1 MQIPEQFFA
10 FEKPTLIAVTD
21 NMRAKIY
28 RAEGHLIELVK
39 EITSGSPSHTNE
51 EHASIVAPSQMHSV
65 EQNEKDKVI
74 SREKLYRKL
83 DAEIVVLTQKEP
95 HDYLVYCAPEEYMK
109 ELQDHVH
116 MKLYKL
122 VQMWYPKNLV
132 NDDPIELVAHIQ
144 EAY

>member
-1 MQIPEQFFA
+1 MQIPEAFYA

-21 NMRAKIY
+21 NVRAKIY
-28 RAEGHLIELVK
+28 RAEDRTIKLIK
-39 EITSGSPSHTNE
+39 EITSGYPAHTNE
-51 EHASIVAPSQMHSV
+51 ERASIITPSGTHSA
-65 EQNEKDKVI
+65 EQQEKEKVI

-83 DAEIVVLTQKEP
+83 DTEIVALTQKEP
-95 HDYLVYCAPEEYMK
+95 HDFLVYCAPEERMK

-132 NDDPIELVAHIQ
+132 NDEPIEIVAHIQ

>member
-1 MQIPEQFFA
+1 MQIPEPFYA

-21 NMRAKIY
+21 NARAKIY
-28 RAEGHLIELVK
+28 CAEDRTIKLVK
-39 EITSGSPSHTNE
+39 EITSGHPSHTNE
-51 EHASIVAPSQMHSV
+51 ERASMITPSGQHSA
-65 EQNEKDKVI
+65 EQNEKDKVV

-83 DAEIVVLTQKEP
+83 DAEIVTLSQKESY
-95 HDYLVYCAPEEYMK
+95 DYLVYCAPQEHMK

-132 NDDPIELVAHIQ
+132 NDDPIEIVAHIQ